1 MADWSHEYRRHG
13 WWREETF
20 LDDLRRH
27 AHERPDAIALI
38 GHRSADGSI
47 DRVTYPELLADTGR
61 FAARLRALEVGPGD
75 VVSVQLPDWY
85 ELVPLAMA
93 CAQVGALF
101 CPLMPSYRRYELS
114 HILALTEAKVC
125 ITLADWD
132 GARLADIV
140 TSLDLPALRHVL
152 VVGDPRPPGTAD
164 FAEHFLKGDGE
175 AVAGSD
181 TELGPD
187 DPYLILFTSGT
198 TGEPKG
204 VLHSQNTLY
213 AAARGLA
220 DAMELDSS
228 LIMQVAHLNTHM
240 SGFAMGLMVPLLLG
254 GTAVFQDRWNV
265 GVSLDLDASEAVS
278 LFYGAAPFLMDI
290 IDELRKRPRT
300 LPALR
305 WMISGSAQVPP
316 HLIDEIQ
323 EVLGL
328 PTYTLWGMTENG
340 PVTVTRTDDPPDWG
354 TRSDGRTVGGME
366 VRIDPMEGR
375 TDGAGPLWVRGPSQC
390 LGYFR
395 REELYEADLDDEGW
409 FDTGDLARDDGRGGI
424 RIAGRTKDIILSKAY
439 NVPVTELEA
448 VLGRHPNVREI
459 AVIGIPHPE
468 LLEEVCAVVLPN
480 DPASP
485 LTLADL
491 REHLRANGV
500 NEWIWPYRLEIVD
513 AMPKTITGK
522 IRKVELRQ
530 RYGG

>member
-1 MADWSHEYRRHG
+1 MADWSHEYRRRG

-27 AHERPDAIALI
+27 AHERPGATALV
-38 GHRSADGSI
+38 GHRMADGTT
-47 DRVTYPELLADTGR
+47 DRVGYADLLADTGR
-61 FAARLRALEVGPGD
+61 FAAKLLDLDVEPGD
-75 VVSVQLPDWY
+75 TVAVQLPDWY
-85 ELVPLAMA
+85 ELVPLALA
-93 CAQVGALF
+93 CAQVGARF
-101 CPLMPSYRRYELS
+101 CPLMPIYRRYELA
-114 HILALTEAKVC
+114 HILELTEAKVC
-125 ITLADWD
+125 VTLAEWD

-140 TSLDLPALRHVL
+140 TDIDLPGLRHVL
-152 VVGDPRPPGTAD
+152 VAGDPRPDGTAD
-164 FAEHFLKGDGE
+164 FAEHFLKGD
-175 AVAGSD
+175 ARATPTRD

-220 DAMELDSS
+220 DAMGLDDT
-228 LIMQVAHLNTHM
+228 LVMQVAHLKTHM
-240 SGFAMGLMVPLLLG
+240 SGFAMGLMIPLLLG

-265 GVSLDLDASEAVS
+265 GTSLDLARSEGVN

-290 IDELRKRPRT
+290 IDELRARPRT

-305 WMISGSAQVPP
+305 WMVSGSAQVPP
-316 HLIDEIQ
+316 HIIDEIQ

-340 PVTVTRTDDPPDWG
+340 PVTVTRADDPPDWG
-354 TRSDGRTVGGME
+354 AHSDGRTIGGME
-366 VRIDPMEGR
+366 LRIDPMEGR
-375 TDGAGPLWVRGPSQC
+375 ADGAGPLWVRGPSQC

-395 REELYEADLDDEGW
+395 REELYAAELDSEGW

-424 RIAGRTKDIILSKAY
+424 RIAGRSKDIIISKGF
-439 NVPVTELEA
+439 NVPVTEVEA
-448 VLGRHPNVREI
+448 VLGRHPNVREV

-468 LLEEVCAVVLPN
+468 VLEEVCAVVLPN
-480 DPASP
+480 GTPP
-485 LTLADL
+485 TLADL
-491 REHLRANGV
+491 CEHMRANGV
-500 NEWIWPYRLEIVD
+500 NEWIWPQRLEVVD
-513 AMPKTITGK
+513 RMPKTITGK